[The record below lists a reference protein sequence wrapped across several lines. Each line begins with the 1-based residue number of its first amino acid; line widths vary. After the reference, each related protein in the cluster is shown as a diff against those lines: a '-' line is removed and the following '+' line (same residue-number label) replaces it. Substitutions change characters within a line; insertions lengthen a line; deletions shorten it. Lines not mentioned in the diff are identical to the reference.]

1 MTDATAPH
9 VKPMQ
14 GIRIIDVSSFLAGPF
29 CATQLAEFGAEV
41 IKLEL
46 PKVGDALRKFG
57 TITECG
63 DSLAWLQECRN
74 KKSATLDLR
83 KAAGAELLK
92 RLVKQADVLVENF
105 QPGTMEKWGLGWDVL
120 KAVNQGLVMVRIS
133 GFGQT
138 GPYSPRPGFGRIGN
152 AFGGLSYLAGYPDR
166 PPVTPGSAT
175 IPDYLAGLYGALGIM
190 FALRARDITGRGQ
203 FIDIGLYEPV
213 FRILDELAAAYH
225 SRGYVRE
232 RMGPGTVNVV
242 PHSHY
247 PTKDGK
253 WIAIACTS
261 DKIFARLAKLLGE
274 PSLAGDGKWGKSRTA
289 IATAPRSTPGS
300 RAGRKSICWQSSSS
314 SAMASRCRAGPSTRS
329 LRSSPIRT
337 IGRAKTSP
345 SSKTRAW
352 ARLPCRTYAR
362 GSPTHRARSHGWG
375 RGSGNTTAMSIAV
388 CSGYRRASC
397 APCRT
402 RRSSERPRQAIA
414 RSCKSSPVAA
424 FRMERPR

>member
-1 MTDATAPH
+1 MTDAPAPQH
-9 VKPMQ
+9 SVKPLQ

-274 PSLAGDGKWGKSRTA
+274 PSLAGDGKWGKVKDRDRDRAAVDAWVTRWTQEQPLVELIELCNAFEVPCGPVNSIAEIFADPHYRARENIAFVKDPRVGEIAMPNVCPRLSDTPGA
-289 IATAPRSTPGS
+289 IAWLGPRLGQHNGDVYCGLLGLSEGEL
-300 RAGRKSICWQSSSS
+300 RALQDQEVI
-314 SAMASRCRAGPSTRS
+314 
-329 LRSSPIRT
+329 
-337 IGRAKTSP
+337 
-345 SSKTRAW
+345 
-352 ARLPCRTYAR
+352 
-362 GSPTHRARSHGWG
+362 
-375 RGSGNTTAMSIAV
+375 
-388 CSGYRRASC
+388 
-397 APCRT
+397 
-402 RRSSERPRQAIA
+402 
-414 RSCKSSPVAA
+414 
-424 FRMERPR
+424 